1 MMELSYNYLTGQP
14 KEVAA
19 AIARSIAA
27 FERNYKH
34 VKIGITGRPTQRS
47 AEHATDRWR
56 RMVVKYKTSSVRNA
70 NAIEKYFIE
79 QRPELK
85 NKWTGYSY
93 MTATGPYYVYI
104 LMK

>member
-1 MMELSYNYLTGQP
+1 MEQSASFLTGQP
-14 KEVAA
+14 ATVAA
-19 AIARSIAA
+19 SIARSIAA

-34 VKIGITGRPTQRS
+34 VKIGITGRPVQRA
-47 AEHATDRWR
+47 AEHTSAGWKRL
-56 RMVVKYKTSSVRNA
+56 VLKYKTSSARNA

-93 MTATGPYYVYI
+93 MTETGPYYVYMI
-104 LMK
+104 MK